1 MMAAMRRASSRARR
15 CAAEAG
21 GRTLHGLSAFPR
33 RNFGS
38 LAMLA
43 AMRRA
48 SSRLSSLAAVQG
60 TGATF
65 SQKDK
70 PPLTIP

>member
-1 MMAAMRRASSRARR
+1 MIARVDFGRAMPKSIQDRCSS
-15 CAAEAG
+15 
-21 GRTLHGLSAFPR
+21 S
-33 RNFGS
+33 GS

-43 AMRRA
+43 AMRQA

-65 SQKDK
+65 SQKAK
-70 PPLTIP
+70 PPLTIPEHR